1 MTTLNNV
8 LKAIEALKSA
18 QESNTLLS
26 DSNARYKNKFLS
38 FNNENDFMNT
48 ITKKINKLNRLF
60 LFIFNLYLNT
70 YDKTLYT

>member
-38 FNNENDFMNT
+38 FNN
-48 ITKKINKLNRLF
+48 
-60 LFIFNLYLNT
+60 
-70 YDKTLYT
+70 

>member
-26 DSNARYKNKFLS
+26 DSNARYKNKFLP
-38 FNNENDFMNT
+38 FNN
-48 ITKKINKLNRLF
+48 
-60 LFIFNLYLNT
+60 
-70 YDKTLYT
+70 